1 MTAAVQSAL
10 DHVTIYDQ
18 EAQAAAL
25 KLIAMPVCGLLMLRA
40 SSDAEAL
47 GKALSTRCGMTLPA
61 RLSSNQKVD
70 LCIRWMSPD
79 QWLLSCPLQTVYG
92 VERDLRQ
99 SVEGHIAIGNGSGGY
114 STLHLQGDNARS
126 VLMKSTGYDVDP
138 QHFTAGKVVN
148 TMVAKAQAT
157 LRCVSTDH
165 YELLVRRSLADY
177 LWRWLL
183 HAGEEYDMISGRSDT
198 IGLHAD

>member
-10 DHVTIYDQ
+10 DHVMPYDR

-40 SSDAEAL
+40 SDDAASL
-47 GKALSTRCGMTLPA
+47 DKALNTRCGVTLPA
-61 RLSSNQKVD
+61 RLSSHQKED

-79 QWLLSCPLQTVYG
+79 QWLVSCPLQTACG
-92 VERDLRQ
+92 IESDLRQ
-99 SVEGHIAIGNGSGGY
+99 SVEGHIAIVNVSGGY
-114 STLHLQGDNARS
+114 GTLHLQGDNARS

-138 QHFTAGKVVN
+138 QHFGAGKVVN

-157 LRCVSTDH
+157 LRCVNTDH

-183 HAGEEYDMISGRSDT
+183 HAGEEYGMVSGR
-198 IGLHAD
+198 A